1 MIIDQAEK
9 ILQKQQ
15 LEERNGF
22 CAGDRVQITV
32 EIDHG
37 KEGFVKNTEPAND
50 FDYFLSNSQNVHLF
64 FIAVK
69 NNMKMSHVLNPVE
82 VFRMASYFCEKY
94 RLCSRELHKIQE
106 MSNFEVNYEEIFGC
120 RK

>member
-15 LEERNGF
+15 LEERNLYGF

-37 KEGFVKNTEPAND
+37 KEGFVKKGTSSVVYEIKN
-50 FDYFLSNSQNVHLF
+50 QNEVHCLF
-64 FIAVK
+64 PKEGGGTYVGIVP
-69 NNMKMSHVLNPVE
+69 SSRYIIRVE
-82 VFRMASYFCEKY
+82 DKWS
-94 RLCSRELHKIQE
+94 L
-106 MSNFEVNYEEIFGC
+106 
-120 RK
+120 